1 MKDNIDNKNIGN
13 RKVIIE
19 LRYDAIASMIDKKG
33 TIVEAIEKAKAF
45 NVTQWEIGNEIVLRD
60 NEEKDDASNVVFV
73 AFNRLSFTSF
83 NIDSVDSY
91 YPNIKKIYEAVL
103 SVLGTLN
110 IRRIGCRIIG
120 TYKTKSNT
128 YSDVLANM
136 KKLFPSTF
144 FFEQYPV
151 KDMLF
156 HIIYSN
162 GMYEIGPLNID
173 DPFYERE
180 FKSSKVQKHV
190 GTIIDTDNYLTN
202 ETKAINDKE
211 LIRDVYTLSLSV
223 EKDLYVN
230 LANL

>member
-1 MKDNIDNKNIGN
+1 
-13 RKVIIE
+13 
-19 LRYDAIASMIDKKG
+19 
-33 TIVEAIEKAKAF
+33 
-45 NVTQWEIGNEIVLRD
+45 
-60 NEEKDDASNVVFV
+60 
-73 AFNRLSFTSF
+73 
-83 NIDSVDSY
+83 
-91 YPNIKKIYEAVL
+91 
-103 SVLGTLN
+103 
-110 IRRIGCRIIG
+110 
-120 TYKTKSNT
+120 
-128 YSDVLANM
+128 M